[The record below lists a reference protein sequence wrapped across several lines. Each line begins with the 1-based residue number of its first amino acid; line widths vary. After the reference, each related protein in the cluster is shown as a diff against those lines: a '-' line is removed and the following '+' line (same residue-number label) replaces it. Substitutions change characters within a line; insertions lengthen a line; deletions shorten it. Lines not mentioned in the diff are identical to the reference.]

1 MSKLEFDGRN
11 PLLIFLDEVIG
22 FRKSLHHLHRW
33 FETGNVEELEQLVIE
48 VGREHSVD
56 MWPIL
61 NAIKSGNDAEGLMP
75 IHLQLQK
82 GMYLPYKWTEAAT
95 ATQLTP
101 LNGNPFY
108 QDINSLEVS
117 TAKIWQ
123 FRDWVDSNLELTG
136 INPIGCIAMAQQLL
150 IDARIDFLKV
160 FELMEMMF
168 GYNTL
173 ASCVLRGSLDL
184 FGDVVS
190 TYYPAQSAYIKNLVI
205 ALQANTE
212 LNWKDALSRNQVRSK
227 IWLIDQISS
236 FPEYNKKRKL
246 GEEPVTTIVVG
257 GWVGLLPFLAYMK
270 GVNLHNVINVD
281 TDTPVHAAAYTLN
294 GGLYPSFKNSSSDV
308 RQFPFNK
315 YKNLVVIDTIVE
327 HFENH
332 GEWIKTLPSGTTVV
346 LQGNDMFDVPD
357 HVNCHNSLEEFVGSC
372 GLNTI
377 TWQGELLLYKCTR
390 YMAIGKV

>member
-1 MSKLEFDGRN
+1 MVNSEFNGRN
-11 PLLIFLDEVIG
+11 PLLIFLDEVVG
-22 FRKSLHHLHRW
+22 FRKSLHHMHRW
-33 FETGNVEELEQLVIE
+33 FETGDVVELEQLVIE

-82 GMYLPYKWTEAAT
+82 GMYIPYDWSDTAT
-95 ATQLTP
+95 AIQLTP

-108 QDINSLEVS
+108 QNINSLDVS
-117 TAKIWQ
+117 TANIWQ
-123 FRDWVDSNLELTG
+123 FRDWVDSNLERTG
-136 INPIGCIAMAQQLL
+136 INPIGCIAMAHQLV
-150 IDARIDFLKV
+150 IDARTDFLKV

-173 ASCVLRGSLDL
+173 AACVLRGSMDL

-190 TYYPAQSAYIKNLVI
+190 TYYPEQSIYIKHLVT
-205 ALQANTE
+205 ALKNSPE

-236 FPEYNKKRKL
+236 FPEYTKKRKL
-246 GEEPVTTIVVG
+246 GEEPVTTIIVG
-257 GWVGLLPFLAYMK
+257 GWVGILPFLAHMK

-281 TDTPVHAAAYTLN
+281 TDIPVHTAAHTLN
-294 GGLYPSFKNSSSDV
+294 GSLYTNFKNSSMDI
-308 RQFPFNK
+308 REFPFRK

-327 HFENH
+327 HFEKH
-332 GEWIKTLPSGTTVV
+332 GEWVNTLPPGTTVA

-357 HVNCHNSLEEFVGSC
+357 HVNCHKSLEEFLGTC

-377 TWQGELLLYKCTR
+377 SWDGELLLYKCTR